1 MQYPSA
7 SPCLPRLL
15 AAALLACVLCAC
27 AAHTPAPEARPDDA
41 PFALGMACLTRGH
54 ADSAARHFAAA
65 TDAGTPPDAACWL
78 ALARWFQGHADD
90 ASHALRRHASEAAN
104 ASALRAIAT
113 ELDLLAARLRA
124 QRAMAE
130 AAAGLV
136 PVIVPE
142 RIVVAPIQ
150 FAEGCPPSLRA
161 AAPALR
167 LLVTRALSGAGI
179 SVLPWPLVRAYERE
193 CGLALP
199 PQEAASLAPRLL
211 GAAVLLI
218 PRITPAPG
226 APGHVRT
233 TITRLRLESAKTRQ
247 RRLTEAI
254 ARHTQRITTLRG
266 ELHQLLT
273 HKDDCSRTLD
283 AMTRSARIDALITRR
298 GALER
303 DIMAANAA
311 GDLATAARLVPQH
324 EATNAR
330 IAKETAALNEFRR
343 SFVGIRV
350 AAYRLDPASAV
361 QRIQRLR
368 RACAALRGRIL
379 AAESQRAALR
389 YDLRHGGGQSVESI
403 FTVQAGR
410 PELWPI
416 RAATTCARL
425 LQPTG
430 AQLCALP
437 TAADMPPRAALP
449 SLAQALTAWDNG
461 EYATAH
467 DLARQHGLAAL
478 FPAPPAPG
486 FDVLALTSRPEADVR
501 RMLISRLRAALGTT
515 AGRAELHP

>member
-1 MQYPSA
+1 M
-7 SPCLPRLL
+7 
-15 AAALLACVLCAC
+15 
-27 AAHTPAPEARPDDA
+27 T
-41 PFALGMACLTRGH
+41 CLTRGH
-54 ADSAARHFAAA
+54 ADSAARHFTAA

-78 ALARWFQGHADD
+78 ALARWFQGHAD
-90 ASHALRRHASEAAN
+90 ASSHALRRHAPESAN
-104 ASALRAIAT
+104 ASALHALAT

-136 PVIVPE
+136 PVIVPG

-150 FAEGCPPSLRA
+150 FAEGCPPALQA
-161 AAPALR
+161 QAPALR
-167 LLVTRALSGAGI
+167 LLVTRALSGAGFT
-179 SVLPWPLVRAYERE
+179 VLPWPLVRAYERE

-199 PQEAASLAPRLL
+199 PQEAARLAPRLL
-211 GAAVLLI
+211 GAAVVLI

-226 APGHVRT
+226 APGRMRT
-233 TITRLRLESAKTRQ
+233 SITCLRLEPADARQ
-247 RRLTEAI
+247 RRLADALE
-254 ARHTQRITTLRG
+254 RQTQRITALRS
-266 ELHQLLT
+266 ELDHLLT
-273 HKDDCSRTLD
+273 HMDDCSRTLD
-283 AMTRSARIDALITRR
+283 AMTRSAHIDALITRR
-298 GALER
+298 SALER

-311 GDLATAARLVPQH
+311 GDLATASRLVPMH
-324 EATNAR
+324 EAANSR

-368 RACAALRGRIL
+368 RAANDLRRKLL
-379 AAESQRAALR
+379 AAEDARAALR
-389 YDLRHGGGQSVESI
+389 RDLRHGGGQSMESV
-403 FTVQAGR
+403 FTLQTAA
-410 PELWPI
+410 PEFWPST
-416 RAATTCARL
+416 AAASCARL

-461 EYATAH
+461 EYAHAH
-467 DLARQHGLAAL
+467 ALARQHGLAAF

-501 RMLISRLRAALGTT
+501 RTLISRLRAALGTA